1 MGGRITALNIITFIY
16 REQIY
21 DFKSATSSGY
31 YYFQGAVLNSPF
43 ADGRGWGVLEVLAE
57 GPYPVRKVYS
67 YTDKKT
73 YINIGED
80 DDSWH
85 LIS

>member
-1 MGGRITALNIITFIY
+1 M
-16 REQIY
+16 
-21 DFKSATSSGY
+21 
-31 YYFQGAVLNSPF
+31 LNSPF